1 MQALPE
7 GNEIVRRR
15 QNVGESASGSRAA
28 DSSTLRIE
36 GAVPG
41 SNLRIEGAVPG
52 SIDEDGPNDGGVNP
66 DNEGGPD
73 DEDDSPDEYDPQEN
87 NDPREL
93 QEAETEALATRLQ
106 EAETATATERAFQ
119 EEAASIG
126 DVDDKTTGH
135 PKKFEPFPRHLN
147 RVQSE

>member
-1 MQALPE
+1 
-7 GNEIVRRR
+7 
-15 QNVGESASGSRAA
+15 
-28 DSSTLRIE
+28 
-36 GAVPG
+36 VPG